1 MPYAKTKDN
10 RLVNEVTLGDGYPL
24 SNDLQPLKIGGE
36 ASILGISSPL
46 PDGSDSGLFR
56 VDGDLDITGT
66 LKTKL
71 SHDLIYDFD
80 DEVNTLAQVKIDA
93 LIDSAP
99 AALDTL
105 NELAAALGDDASFAT
120 TVTNSLATKVGLAG
134 TETITGA
141 KTFSSNTTFS
151 GHIILDADNK
161 IKSDTT
167 GDYNFI
173 EFDDDSGSPANQTLV
188 SSVTNV
194 ALIVDGNNNGTGH
207 FEVLKGGTDATAT
220 ELFRIENDG
229 NTVLDGDFRIQ
240 SGHKFNVA
248 GNDVLDQTT
257 LGSTVVNSSLTSVGT
272 LGSLTVS
279 GDATFDTTTL
289 KVDSTNNRVGIGTA
303 SPEQELH
310 IAGTGSQIYF
320 QGNSGG
326 SGEGIVY
333 KDSGGNSR
341 FALHFPASDV
351 VSLCNRAS
359 NGTVQIR
366 ANTSTAGSG
375 GEETVATFE
384 DDKINFAKNVGIG
397 TTSPDIALEINGG
410 AGTDLDPLLRIN
422 KDVDGDGSATG
433 ILIGAVAAGYSKS
446 GIFFENKGLGS
457 GRGNLYFCNNST
469 AGTAD
474 ATISD
479 ARMTIINTG
488 EVGIGTTS
496 PDTLLHLA
504 SSSGDVQL
512 KIEADTDNDNE
523 LDNPQVLFAQDG
535 GAVTGGIGLDGSNN
549 MRIENIWS
557 NDGADVVFHASNAE
571 KMRITGTGNVGI
583 GTTSPTEP
591 LEVWSANSQAYH
603 YPIVA
608 RNPYNNNAPNIDYGV
623 GIKLQLDD
631 NSENKWASI
640 AYEADSAYG
649 NSGDL
654 QFYVD
659 GATNSTPRMTLQ
671 HEGNL
676 GIGINSPT
684 TTLDVEGT
692 VSYKSI
698 GLSSS
703 SDAFDVSGA
712 TTVTANSASGNIIL
726 GGFTGGV
733 QGQIIHVIHR
743 SPTNSLRFEH
753 NEATATQPIF
763 TSTSADKTLSGYG
776 GMTLFCDGNNWFEIG
791 N

>member
-1 MPYAKTKDN
+1 MAIN
-10 RLVNEVTLGDGYPL
+10 NITLGEDQPL
-24 SNDLQPLKIGGE
+24 SNDLKPIKVGGE

-289 KVDSTNNRVGIGTA
+289 KVDSTNNRVGIGTS
-303 SPEQELH
+303 SPSEMLH
-310 IAGTGSQIYF
+310 LQGTG
-320 QGNSGG
+320 
-326 SGEGIVY
+326 
-333 KDSGGNSR
+333 
-341 FALHFPASDV
+341 DV
-351 VSLCNRAS
+351 
-359 NGTVQIR
+359 
-366 ANTSTAGSG
+366 
-375 GEETVATFE
+375 
-384 DDKINFAKNVGIG
+384 KI
-397 TTSPDIALEINGG
+397 
-410 AGTDLDPLLRIN
+410 LL
-422 KDVDGDGSATG
+422 
-433 ILIGAVAAGYSKS
+433 
-446 GIFFENKGLGS
+446 
-457 GRGNLYFCNNST
+457 
-469 AGTAD
+469 
-474 ATISD
+474 
-479 ARMTIINTG
+479 
-488 EVGIGTTS
+488 
-496 PDTLLHLA
+496 
-504 SSSGDVQL
+504 
-512 KIEADTDNDNE
+512 EADTDNATE
-523 LDNPQVLFAQDG
+523 TDNPEIIFSQDG
-535 GAVTGGIGLDGSNN
+535 GAVTGIAALTSNN
-549 MRIENIWS
+549 TFWLANTF
-557 NDGADVVFHASNAE
+557 DDATGALKLGTRNTA
-571 KMRITGTGNVGI
+571 RITIEGDGNVGI
-583 GTTSPTEP
+583 GTTSPSRNLQIGDGTSAS
-591 LEVWSANSQAYH
+591 EVLTIVSSNTGLSQIGLGDAADDNRIQLIADH
-603 YPIVA
+603 NQDLFSIQTGGGAALDGSKDRLV
-608 RNPYNNNAPNIDYGV
+608 IDSSGNV
-623 GIKLQLDD
+623 GIGTTTPLSPLHIVNGSGNTLTPALRLSKLVNDD
-631 NSENKWASI
+631 GSDGGTATGILMGAGDTSDLKAGIFAENAGQGNYRQNLIIAMENTTDNANADLTDEVMRITYDGKVGIGTTSPTSPLTIKSNSS
-640 AYEADSAYG
+640 S
-649 NSGDL
+649 SGDSGL
-654 QFYVD
+654 TVQANGNTNAVVKIAEKSTD
-659 GATNSTPRMTLQ
+659 GGRFHMYDGGVEKIALYTDGTDNFINA
-671 HEGNL
+671 GNV
-676 GIGINSPT
+676 GIGTTSPT

-692 VSYKSI
+692 VSYKSFNVT
-698 GLSSS
+698 SST
-703 SDAFDVSGA
+703 DALDVSGA
-712 TTVTANSASGNIIL
+712 TTVTVTSTSGNVIL
-726 GGFTGGV
+726 GGFANGV
-733 QGQIIHVIHR
+733 SGQIVHVIHR